1 MTIQRLFLIC
11 VALFVAQLVS
21 AANATFDDPAPLVAG
36 DNSIPVSG
44 IRATGYYVYT
54 ATTDELVTITIPV
67 TEASLYVSRTP
78 QENPIESE
86 IKLMTRKF
94 IDNGYVRFMFHA
106 PKNETLYIKATFIA
120 WDLPEGTSAVTM
132 TMSAEAFTY
141 QEARTCSDAIDL
153 NTGKDFYYLPLAF
166 DENMTAEPVYLSFTA
181 TQSGYLY
188 LNFEPSVTEIRYATD
203 CAGEFV
209 PLKHSYI
216 TEGSQTVGA
225 SAHIEIMQGDHFVF
239 CITGFNPALVRIEEV
254 DPEPGT
260 MCDFPIDIEPGKVS
274 LPAAAG
280 NYYWRIHCKERGY
293 IEVNSDLS
301 LPGGFVEVMYDCAGT
316 NSFTILDELSLRRFV
331 YDNMDYLIHI
341 SKPTDTPEGASFEVK
356 VGPELPCD
364 CFDTATLVTP
374 GETVSTLP
382 YAGTYYYKVHSPD
395 LIGSELVLD
404 TKVEP
409 GDERTR
415 VNLYKV
421 DDDFNTVARGLD
433 LRYTVEPNTDY
444 VIKYTVFDN
453 RLSLPFEVRFEGGH
467 SAVKEITGSS
477 ELIHTVDG
485 GVVVT
490 CPGKATVFDIA
501 GRIVSYMESDA
512 DKYFALSPGCY
523 VVFVNGMSVRKVMVR

>member
-1 MTIQRLFLIC
+1 MTTLRLFLIC
-11 VALFVAQLVS
+11 VAMFVAQLVS

-44 IRATGYYVYT
+44 IRATGYYTYT
-54 ATTDELVTITIPV
+54 APADELVTITIPV

-94 IDNGYVRFMFHA
+94 IDKGYVRFMFHA
-106 PKNETLYIKATFIA
+106 SKNETLYIKATFIA
-120 WDLPEGTSAVTM
+120 WDLPEGTSAVIM

-181 TQSGYLY
+181 TRSGYLY

-239 CITGFNPALVRIEEV
+239 RVTGFNPALVRIEEV

-260 MCDFPIDIEPGKVS
+260 MCDFPIDIEPGKVI

-364 CFDTATLVTP
+364 GFDTAPLVTP

-415 VNLYKV
+415 VNLYKI
-421 DDDFNTVARGLD
+421 DDDFNTVARGLY

-453 RLSLPFEVRFEGGH
+453 RLSLPFEVQFERGH

-477 ELIHTVDG
+477 EQIYTVDG

-490 CPGKATVFDIA
+490 CPGKTTVFDIA

-523 VVFVNGMSVRKVMVR
+523 VVSVNGVSVRKVMVR

>member
-67 TEASLYVSRTP
+67 MEASLYVSRTP

-94 IDNGYVRFMFHA
+94 IGNGYVRFMFHA

-274 LPAAAG
+274 LPAAAC

-364 CFDTATLVTP
+364 GFDTAPLVTP

-395 LIGSELVLD
+395 LI
-404 TKVEP
+404 
-409 GDERTR
+409 
-415 VNLYKV
+415 
-421 DDDFNTVARGLD
+421 GLD